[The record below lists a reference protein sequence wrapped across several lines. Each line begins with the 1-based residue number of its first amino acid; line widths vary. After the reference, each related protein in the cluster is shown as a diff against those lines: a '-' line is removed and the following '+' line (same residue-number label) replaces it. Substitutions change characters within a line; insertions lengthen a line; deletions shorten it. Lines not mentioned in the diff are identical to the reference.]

1 MMMMV
6 VAVRRRRGGGPPAGS
21 MGGINHRLPE
31 SLRPAA
37 VARVLLVLKLLRLK
51 ATSARTGRRM
61 TAHITINCSA
71 GASVLPTHL
80 LTVIVFTSS
89 PMTVRKGNRL
99 GISIQEHMAINV
111 CPGPIR
117 PIRQISA
124 YFPRLSPTSS
134 VSEPLSPNQLT
145 APAPLSPG
153 SAGQSGGGAA
163 GGGDGE
169 GGGGASRCL
178 LSPLLPG
185 AAGGGGS
192 LSAMSSMDTSIEIDS
207 CDSDDNT
214 SLGTLEFDLLY
225 EKATS
230 SLHCTVLRAKGL
242 KPMDFNGLA
251 DPYVKLH
258 LLPGACKA
266 NKLKTKIVRNTLNP
280 VWNETLTYCGIT
292 EEDMY
297 RKTLRSLPL
306 THYPAMLLDFIHA
319 LLTICHCPSSPPPA
333 LPLSPRV
340 SVCDEDKLTHNEF
353 IGESRVALRRVKP
366 DQTKHFNICLEH
378 PPPWEM
384 EQQRSLEE
392 RGRLLLCLQFLP
404 PNGDGDLKGEAKE
417 RARGGLCVGV
427 KRCAHLAAMDVNG
440 FSDPYVKTYLKPDV
454 QKKSKHKTAVIK
466 KTLNPEFNEEFFYE
480 ISFTELASKTLEV
493 TVWDYDLGKSNDFI
507 GGVSFGCHS
516 QGDALQH
523 WIDCLKNKG
532 QKVERW
538 HTLTNELP
546 GSTVQE

>member
-1 MMMMV
+1 
-6 VAVRRRRGGGPPAGS
+6 
-21 MGGINHRLPE
+21 
-31 SLRPAA
+31 
-37 VARVLLVLKLLRLK
+37 
-51 ATSARTGRRM
+51 
-61 TAHITINCSA
+61 
-71 GASVLPTHL
+71 
-80 LTVIVFTSS
+80 
-89 PMTVRKGNRL
+89 MTVRKGKRL
-99 GISIQEHMAINV
+99 GISIQEHMAIDV

-134 VSEPLSPNQLT
+134 FSEPLSPNQVA
-145 APAPLSPG
+145 APATLSPS
-153 SAGQSGGGAA
+153 SAGQGEGAA
-163 GGGDGE
+163 GGGGN
-169 GGGGASRCL
+169 SSL

-207 CDSDDNT
+207 CDSDDNSESPESNDSV
-214 SLGTLEFDLLY
+214 SLKLL
-225 EKATS
+225 
-230 SLHCTVLRAKGL
+230 GL

-266 NKLKTKIVRNTLNP
+266 NKLKTKTVRNTLNP

-297 RKTLRSLPL
+297 RKTL
-306 THYPAMLLDFIHA
+306 
-319 LLTICHCPSSPPPA
+319 
-333 LPLSPRV
+333 RV

-378 PPPWEM
+378 PPPLPSPTAMSTALRGISCYLREWET

-392 RGRLLLCLQFLP
+392 RGRLLLCLQYLP
-404 PNGDGDLKGEAKE
+404 PAGDGDVKGEAKE

-440 FSDPYVKTYLKPDV
+440 YSDPYVKTYLKPDV
-454 QKKSKHKTAVIK
+454 HKKSKHKTAVIK

-480 ISFTELASKTLEV
+480 ITFSELATKTLEV

-507 GGVSFGCHS
+507 GGVSLGCHS
-516 QGDALQH
+516 QGDSLQH

-532 QKVERW
+532 KKVERW

-546 GSTVQE
+546 GSTLQE

>member
-1 MMMMV
+1 MKRLLHCSQTKLH
-6 VAVRRRRGGGPPAGS
+6 RR
-21 MGGINHRLPE
+21 HLP
-31 SLRPAA
+31 LAA
-37 VARVLLVLKLLRLK
+37 ANYQARDICPHVTILWLKLPPLARLSSSGQRCFS
-51 ATSARTGRRM
+51 AGVVTSA
-61 TAHITINCSA
+61 
-71 GASVLPTHL
+71 L
-80 LTVIVFTSS
+80 LGDRHKGISWNSRAETCGTQDDLQSFTLVRSLS
-89 PMTVRKGNRL
+89 PMTVRKGKRL
-99 GISIQEHMAINV
+99 AISIQEHMAIDV

-134 VSEPLSPNQLT
+134 FSEPLSPNQVA
-145 APAPLSPG
+145 APAALSPG
-153 SAGQSGGGAA
+153 AGQ
-163 GGGDGE
+163 
-169 GGGGASRCL
+169 GGGGGGGGGSGGL

-266 NKLKTKIVRNTLNP
+266 NKLKTKTVRNTLNP

-297 RKTLRSLPL
+297 RKTL
-306 THYPAMLLDFIHA
+306 
-319 LLTICHCPSSPPPA
+319 
-333 LPLSPRV
+333 RV

-378 PPPWEM
+378 PPPLPSPTAMSTALRGISCYLREWET

-404 PNGDGDLKGEAKE
+404 PASDGDVKGEAKE
-417 RARGGLCVGV
+417 RARAG
-427 KRCAHLAAMDVNG
+427 CAWASNAA
-440 FSDPYVKTYLKPDV
+440 PTWL
-454 QKKSKHKTAVIK
+454 
-466 KTLNPEFNEEFFYE
+466 
-480 ISFTELASKTLEV
+480 
-493 TVWDYDLGKSNDFI
+493 
-507 GGVSFGCHS
+507 
-516 QGDALQH
+516 
-523 WIDCLKNKG
+523 
-532 QKVERW
+532 RW
-538 HTLTNELP
+538 T
-546 GSTVQE
+546 STVSRTPTLKRTSSQTFTRNPSTKQPS

>member
-1 MMMMV
+1 MTV
-6 VAVRRRRGGGPPAGS
+6 QKG
-21 MGGINHRLPE
+21 
-31 SLRPAA
+31 
-37 VARVLLVLKLLRLK
+37 K
-51 ATSARTGRRM
+51 RM
-61 TAHITINCSA
+61 T
-71 GASVLPTHL
+71 
-80 LTVIVFTSS
+80 
-89 PMTVRKGNRL
+89 
-99 GISIQEHMAINV
+99 ISIQEHMAINV

-134 VSEPLSPNQLT
+134 FSDSLSPNQLAAT
-145 APAPLSPG
+145 SPAGGGSAAGGGLLSPLSPG
-153 SAGQSGGGAA
+153 AT
-163 GGGDGE
+163 
-169 GGGGASRCL
+169 GGGGT
-178 LSPLLPG
+178 LSV
-185 AAGGGGS
+185 
-192 LSAMSSMDTSIEIDS
+192 MSSMDTSIEIDS

-225 EKATS
+225 ESATS
-230 SLHCTVLRAKGL
+230 SLHCTVLKAKGL

-266 NKLKTKIVRNTLNP
+266 NKLKTKIVKNTLNP

-297 RKTLRSLPL
+297 RKTL
-306 THYPAMLLDFIHA
+306 
-319 LLTICHCPSSPPPA
+319 
-333 LPLSPRV
+333 RV

-366 DQTKHFNICLEH
+366 NQPKHFNVCLEH
-378 PPPWEM
+378 PPPLASPTAMSTALRGISCYLREWES

-404 PNGDGDLKGEAKE
+404 PAQNHEGGEVPAEAKE
-417 RARGGLCVGV
+417 RSKGGLCVGV
-427 KRCAHLAAMDVNG
+427 RRCAHLAAMDVNG

-454 QKKSKHKTAVIK
+454 KKKSKHKTAVIK

-480 ISFTELASKTLEV
+480 ITFNELATKTLEV

-507 GGVSFGCHS
+507 GGVSLGCHS

-532 QKVERW
+532 TKVERW
-538 HTLTNELP
+538 HTLTNDLP
-546 GSTVQE
+546 GSSFQE

>member
-1 MMMMV
+1 MRSFTL
-6 VAVRRRRGGGPPAGS
+6 A
-21 MGGINHRLPE
+21 L
-31 SLRPAA
+31 
-37 VARVLLVLKLLRLK
+37 
-51 ATSARTGRRM
+51 
-61 TAHITINCSA
+61 
-71 GASVLPTHL
+71 SV
-80 LTVIVFTSS
+80 S
-89 PMTVRKGNRL
+89 PMTVRKGKRL
-99 GISIQEHMAINV
+99 AISIQEHMAIDV

-134 VSEPLSPNQLT
+134 FSEPLSPNQVAAPT
-145 APAPLSPG
+145 ALSPG
-153 SAGQSGGGAA
+153 SAGQGGGAT
-163 GGGDGE
+163 
-169 GGGGASRCL
+169 GGGGSSSL
-178 LSPLLPG
+178 LSPG
-185 AAGGGGS
+185 VAGGGGS

-225 EKATS
+225 ERATS

-266 NKLKTKIVRNTLNP
+266 NKLKTKTVRNTLNP

-297 RKTLRSLPL
+297 RKTL
-306 THYPAMLLDFIHA
+306 
-319 LLTICHCPSSPPPA
+319 
-333 LPLSPRV
+333 RV

-378 PPPWEM
+378 PPPLPSPTAM
-384 EQQRSLEE
+384 STAL
-392 RGRLLLCLQFLP
+392 RGISCYLREIMIKLIYDGITSLCL
-404 PNGDGDLKGEAKE
+404 
-417 RARGGLCVGV
+417 R
-427 KRCAHLAAMDVNG
+427 
-440 FSDPYVKTYLKPDV
+440 YLKPDV

-480 ISFTELASKTLEV
+480 ITFSELATKTLEV

-507 GGVSFGCHS
+507 GGVSLGCHS
-516 QGDALQH
+516 QGETLQH

-532 QKVERW
+532 KKVERW

-546 GSTVQE
+546 GSTLQE